1 MRPKFNPKWAI
12 TGLMPMPAPQP
23 RSVPEIQD
31 ELGYGLPIAQP
42 GDTKPSQVV
51 HIDTEPHMPTA
62 ADESV

>member
-12 TGLMPMPAPQP
+12 TGLMPIPTKPANSTQP
-23 RSVPEIQD
+23 TD

-51 HIDTEPHMPTA
+51 RIDTEPHIPTS